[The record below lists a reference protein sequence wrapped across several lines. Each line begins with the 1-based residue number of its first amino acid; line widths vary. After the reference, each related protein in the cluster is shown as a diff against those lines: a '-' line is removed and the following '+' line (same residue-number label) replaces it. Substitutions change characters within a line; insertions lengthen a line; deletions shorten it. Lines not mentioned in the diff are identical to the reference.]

1 MISRVH
7 ALNFVRK
14 FALTAAL
21 FLGPL
26 YFLKLGF
33 SGVAIGLVVSCF
45 AFAPVVLSIPTGWIN
60 DRFSMKRVIAAALLA
75 QAALFILIGQAR
87 SVAVMAAVFL
97 LLGLANN
104 ALDVSIMSLYFKAES
119 AHDPN
124 RKYGIYNFWMAA
136 GSAAGLFVG
145 GILTFLSSYRTLLA
159 VFAGLV
165 AVSLFAVAG
174 LGEEKFSVVKA
185 HEYRSGIL
193 RPRTLAFA
201 VLLFFLASH
210 WGVEGTVYGPF
221 LRSRFG
227 LNDFQLALYMSIAYL
242 GIAFSGLA
250 VSRMKFS
257 AARNR
262 RLFLAGMA
270 LSGLGLILMVQGDV
284 RLSFL
289 FRVVHECGDGIMGAL
304 ALLFIAGL
312 FEKRMIGGSAGFLM
326 AVQTSGQI
334 AGSLAFA
341 ALGFRAGLQYPFYVA
356 GAVLVANAVFG
367 LYAVPK
373 GAPVGSENLRLAEGR
388 ALRGASKRRRPV
400 TSPFRI

>member
-1 MISRVH
+1 
-7 ALNFVRK
+7 
-14 FALTAAL
+14 
-21 FLGPL
+21 
-26 YFLKLGF
+26 
-33 SGVAIGLVVSCF
+33 
-45 AFAPVVLSIPTGWIN
+45 
-60 DRFSMKRVIAAALLA
+60 MKRVIAAALLA

-165 AVSLFAVAG
+165 AVSLFAVTG
-174 LGEEKFSVVKA
+174 LGEEKFSVVRA
-185 HEYRSGIL
+185 REYRSGIL
-193 RPRTLAFA
+193 RPKTLAFA

-242 GIAFSGLA
+242 GIAFSGFA
-250 VSRMKFS
+250 VSRLKFN

-341 ALGFRAGLQYPFYVA
+341 TLGFRAGLQYPFYVA

-373 GAPVGSENLRLAEGR
+373 GALSGRENPRLAEG
-388 ALRGASKRRRPV
+388 P
-400 TSPFRI
+400 P